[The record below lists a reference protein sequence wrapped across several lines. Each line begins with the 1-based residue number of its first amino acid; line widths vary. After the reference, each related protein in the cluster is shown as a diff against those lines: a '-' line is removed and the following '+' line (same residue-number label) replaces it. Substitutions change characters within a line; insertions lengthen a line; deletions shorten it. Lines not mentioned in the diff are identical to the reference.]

1 MPAKKTTK
9 KPEVKKVIPEEKVE
23 KVHKDLEKKLNSY
36 LKKIF
41 GKSEDLNEIK
51 QKASL
56 FLNDKKSK
64 TKESMKEIE
73 ELVKKH
79 PSTSLVVAA
88 LAGMG
93 LGSLLN
99 SKKKKK

>member
-1 MPAKKTTK
+1 MPAKK
-9 KPEVKKVIPEEKVE
+9 KVE
-23 KVHKDLEKKLNSY
+23 QDEEVPKNLEKKLNSY

-41 GKSEDLNEIK
+41 GKSEDLEEIK
-51 QKASL
+51 NKATN
-56 FLNDKKSK
+56 FLSEKKAK

-73 ELVKKH
+73 DLVKKH
-79 PSTSLVVAA
+79 PSASLVVAA

-93 LGSLLN
+93 LGTIMS